1 MSSLLNLLQ
10 TKGSV
15 YTNLDGTAPTDQ
27 YAQDMTDNLSLH
39 QVGKADLNKSVL
51 DLDAK
56 TPDRYK
62 NPEKGTTYP

>member
-1 MSSLLNLLQ
+1 
-10 TKGSV
+10 
-15 YTNLDGTAPTDQ
+15 
-27 YAQDMTDNLSLH
+27 MTDNLSLH
-39 QVGKADLNKSVL
+39 QVGKADLTKSVL